1 MKFFYILPGPFRT
14 GFGIT
19 IDAKNRQKD
28 YTAAWG
34 GEASFSHIY
43 KGPAPFID
51 RLEGIIK
58 IQYKEMLWT
67 PDDVWVAEWLDNK
80 WTADQLAEF
89 VEQIIL
95 QRHYPIIRIK

>member
-1 MKFFYILPGPFRT
+1 
-14 GFGIT
+14 
-19 IDAKNRQKD
+19 
-28 YTAAWG
+28 
-34 GEASFSHIY
+34 
-43 KGPAPFID
+43 
-51 RLEGIIK
+51 
-58 IQYKEMLWT
+58 MLWT